1 MEERVISGLVSIAS
15 LLRDGRATIP
25 EIITEVEDPSEWP
38 VSTIDKYGRYV
49 EVEKID
55 VLSAIRGSEDRRV
68 HVLDDLDLLGDADL
82 DRLIGW
88 HGATAHVHVTCSC
101 THARAARTPAS
112 QVYSLSR

>member
-55 VLSAIRGSEDRRV
+55 VLLAQLDELWHMKLEAVEEAHTLRRHRECLSACACSRV
-68 HVLDDLDLLGDADL
+68 
-82 DRLIGW
+82 
-88 HGATAHVHVTCSC
+88 
-101 THARAARTPAS
+101 
-112 QVYSLSR
+112 